1 MATTVRDSAARTR
14 LVMISSEVKVDVVMG
29 WTERLRRW
37 FPLVAVAFLFAAC
50 SGGESEVGELPP
62 GVFEGSPSVGLA
74 TPSASVSPSA
84 SAPAAADCPNE
95 DAVAVDPARQVGSS
109 LSADVDG
116 DGAADDIHL
125 AMDEAGGEGCA
136 AFVVVELASSS
147 VDAAPVWQ
155 VGSQGGLP
163 APRIQGFVDIND
175 AGGEEIVV
183 DEAVGASTQFVGAFI
198 YTDGAL
204 QRVTI
209 SGGLESTS
217 APGTESLFP
226 YGGSAGH
233 VEAVDCA
240 SPGTVVISAAT
251 PASTQEGQGVYEIE
265 RRFYSFDGAVLE
277 RDDVETQQ
285 VPIARLSRFPE
296 YASSPFGSC

>member
-1 MATTVRDSAARTR
+1 
-14 LVMISSEVKVDVVMG
+14 MG

-37 FPLVAVAFLFAAC
+37 FPLIAVAFLFAAC
-50 SGGESEVGELPP
+50 SGGEPEVGELPP
-62 GVFEGSPSVGLA
+62 GVFEGSPSVGIA

-84 SAPAAADCPNE
+84 AVSVASPECPNE
-95 DAVAVDPARQVGSS
+95 DAVAGDPARQIGPS

-125 AMDEAGGEGCA
+125 AVDETGGEGCA
-136 AFVVVELASSS
+136 AFVVVELASSG

-155 VGSQGGLP
+155 VGPQGGLP
-163 APRIQGFVDIND
+163 APRIQGFVDID
-175 AGGEEIVV
+175 GAGGQEIVV
-183 DEAVGASTQFVGAFI
+183 DEAAGASTQFVGVFI

-209 SGGLESTS
+209 SGGLDSTS
-217 APGTESLFP
+217 APGTENLFP
-226 YGGSAGH
+226 YGGSVGH

-240 SPGTVVISAAT
+240 STGTVVISTAT
-251 PASTQEGQGVYEIE
+251 PGSTQDGQGLYEIE
-265 RRFYSFDGAVLE
+265 RRFYSFDGALLE
-277 RDDVETQQ
+277 REDVETHQ

>member
-1 MATTVRDSAARTR
+1 
-14 LVMISSEVKVDVVMG
+14 MG

-37 FPLVAVAFLFAAC
+37 FPLIAAAAFLFVAC
-50 SGGESEVGELPP
+50 SGDEPEVGELPP
-62 GVFEGSPSVGLA
+62 GVFEGSPTVGIA
-74 TPSASVSPSA
+74 TPSVSVSPSA
-84 SAPAAADCPNE
+84 SIPVASPDCPNE
-95 DAVAVDPARQVGSS
+95 DAVAGDPARQVGSS
-109 LSADVDG
+109 SSADVDG
-116 DGAADDIHL
+116 DGAADDVHL

-136 AFVVVELASSS
+136 AFVVVELASSG
-147 VDAAPVWQ
+147 VHAAPVWQ
-155 VGSQGGLP
+155 VGPQGGLST
-163 APRIQGFVDIND
+163 PRIQGFADIND

-198 YTDGAL
+198 YTDNAL

-209 SGGLESTS
+209 SGGLETTS
-217 APGTESLFP
+217 APGTENLFP
-226 YGGSAGH
+226 YGGSVGH

-251 PASTQEGQGVYEIE
+251 PASTQEGQGIYELE
-265 RRFYSFDGAVLE
+265 RRFYSFDEASLE
-277 RDDVETQQ
+277 REDVETQQ